1 MISKGNPVFE
11 AKYVRGSPFGNDMIR
26 RNSRGFTL
34 IELMVIVAIVGILAA
49 IAVPS
54 YQSSVVRGHRLIAHG
69 TLMDSAARQAQYFV
83 NNKAYA
89 TALTDLGL
97 PDPYYLN
104 ANADQTT
111 QTAAIY
117 EIKLVAESGTWS
129 GFQAVPL
136 NSQLRDVD
144 CGTLELAK
152 NGAKSATGE
161 NPDRCW

>member
-1 MISKGNPVFE
+1 MISKTNQVTE
-11 AKYVRGSPFGNDMIR
+11 AKCICTSPQLNGVIR
-26 RNSRGFTL
+26 HCARGFTL
-34 IELMVIVAIVGILAA
+34 IELMVIVAIIGILAT

-89 TALTDLGL
+89 TALADLGL

-111 QTAAIY
+111 QVAAIY
-117 EIKLVAESGTWS
+117 EIKLVSDSGVWS
-129 GFQAVPL
+129 AFQAVPL

-152 NGAKSATGE
+152 SGAKSATGE

>member
-1 MISKGNPVFE
+1 MISSANQVAE
-11 AKYVRGSPFGNDMIR
+11 AKCVCASPRVNGVIR
-26 RNSRGFTL
+26 RCTGGFTL
-34 IELMVIVAIVGILAA
+34 IELMVIVAIVGILAT

-89 TALTDLGL
+89 TTLADLGL

-111 QTAAIY
+111 QSAAIY
-117 EIKLVAESGTWS
+117 EIKLVSDSGVWS

-144 CGTLELAK
+144 CGTLALAK

>member
-34 IELMVIVAIVGILAA
+34 IELMVIVAIIGILAA

-69 TLMDSAARQAQYFV
+69 TLMDTAARQAQYFV

-111 QTAAIY
+111 QAAAIY
-117 EIKLVAESGTWS
+117 EIKLMSDSGVWS

>member
-1 MISKGNPVFE
+1 MISKANRVAE
-11 AKYVRGSPFGNDMIR
+11 EEYVWGAPFVTRGIR
-26 RNSRGFTL
+26 LPSRGFTL

-49 IAVPS
+49 IAVPN

-89 TALTDLGL
+89 TSLTNLGL

-111 QTAAIY
+111 QASAIY
-117 EIKLVAESGTWS
+117 EIKLVFDSATWT

-136 NSQLRDVD
+136 NSQLRDTD

-152 NGAKSATGE
+152 NGAKSARGE

>member
-1 MISKGNPVFE
+1 MIFNANQVVSTN
-11 AKYVRGSPFGNDMIR
+11 YTFGPSFI
-26 RNSRGFTL
+26 SRAGPSRPSGFTL
-34 IELMVIVAIVGILAA
+34 AELLVVVAIIGILAA

-69 TLMDSAARQAQYFV
+69 TLMDSAVRQAQYFV

-111 QTAAIY
+111 QDAAIY
-117 EIKLVAESGTWS
+117 EIKLVSDSGVWS

-136 NSQLRDVD
+136 NSQLRDAD
-144 CGTLELAK
+144 CGTLELAE
-152 NGAKSATGE
+152 NGAKSATGA

>member
-1 MISKGNPVFE
+1 MISEANPV
-11 AKYVRGSPFGNDMIR
+11 AKAEYVCGAPILNEVIR
-26 RNSRGFTL
+26 RRSSGFTL

-111 QTAAIY
+111 QAAAIY
-117 EIKLVAESGTWS
+117 EIKLMSDSGVWS

>member
-1 MISKGNPVFE
+1 MIFDANQVAE
-11 AKYVRGSPFGNDMIR
+11 AECASDSPFLNGEMR
-26 RNSRGFTL
+26 RRSRGFTL
-34 IELMVIVAIVGILAA
+34 IELMVIVAIIGILAA

-69 TLMDSAARQAQYFV
+69 TLMDTAARQAQYFV

-117 EIKLVAESGTWS
+117 QIKLVSSSGTWS

-136 NSQLRDVD
+136 NSQIQDVD

>member
-1 MISKGNPVFE
+1 MISKANRVAE
-11 AKYVRGSPFGNDMIR
+11 AEYVYGAPFVNGVVRGCS
-26 RNSRGFTL
+26 SGFTL

-83 NNKAYA
+83 NNKTYA
-89 TALTDLGL
+89 TALADLGL

-111 QTAAIY
+111 QAAAIY
-117 EIKLVAESGTWS
+117 EIKLVSDSGVWA

-136 NSQLRDVD
+136 NSQLRDAD

>member
-1 MISKGNPVFE
+1 MISKANKVAA
-11 AKYVRGSPFGNDMIR
+11 AKRVWDPQRNDGVIR
-26 RNSRGFTL
+26 RRARGFTL

-89 TALTDLGL
+89 TTLADLGL

-111 QTAAIY
+111 QAAAIY
-117 EIKLVAESGTWS
+117 EIKLVSDSGVWS
-129 GFQAVPL
+129 SFQAVPL

-144 CGTLELAK
+144 CGTLELVK
-152 NGAKSATGE
+152 SGAKSATGE